1 MITLYG
7 VYRSR
12 ASRPLWVLEETGQPF
27 RHVPVIQGY
36 RLPDAT
42 RADAPLNTTTASFRA
57 INPQGTIPVLEDDG
71 LVLTESLA
79 MTLYL
84 ARKSAGPLAPQ
95 DAQETALTDQW
106 AFFGATALESPGLDI
121 LYTIGQ
127 GKADTAEGSAKIAAA
142 LEALARPMA
151 RLEAHLDGR
160 EWLIAARFTVADL
173 MLAECLRYAQ
183 SHGPL
188 MAAHPATQAW
198 ITRCQARPGFQAM
211 MAKRAA
217 EPA

>member
-12 ASRPLWVLEETGQPF
+12 ASRPFWLLEETGQPF
-27 RHVPVIQGY
+27 RHVAVIQGY
-36 RLPDAT
+36 RLPDAAS
-42 RADAPLNTTTASFRA
+42 ADAALNTTTPSFRA

-95 DAQETALTDQW
+95 GASETALTEQW
-106 AFFGATALESPGLDI
+106 MLFGATALESPGLDI
-121 LYTIGQ
+121 LYTIAQ
-127 GKADTAEGSAKIAAA
+127 GASETAEGVAKIAAA

-151 RLEAHLDGR
+151 RLEAHLAGR
-160 EWLIAARFTVADL
+160 EWLVADRFMVADL

-183 SHGPL
+183 SHAGL

-198 ITRCQARPGFQAM
+198 IARCQARPGFQAM
-211 MAKRAA
+211 MAKRNA

>member
-12 ASRPLWVLEETGQPF
+12 ASRPFWLLEETGQPYE
-27 RHVPVIQGY
+27 HVAVIQGY
-36 RLPDAT
+36 RLPEA
-42 RADAPLNTTTASFRA
+42 AGAEAPLNTTTPSFRA

-84 ARKSAGPLAPQ
+84 ARKSGGPLAPLE
-95 DAQETALTDQW
+95 ARETALTDQW
-106 AFFGATALESPGLDI
+106 MLFGATALESPGLDI
-121 LYTIGQ
+121 LYTIAQ
-127 GKADTAEGSAKIAAA
+127 GASETAEGAAKIAAA
-142 LEALARPMA
+142 LDALARPMA
-151 RLEAHLDGR
+151 RLEAHLTGR
-160 EWLIAARFTVADL
+160 EWLAADRFMVADL

-183 SHGPL
+183 SHAGL

-198 ITRCQARPGFQAM
+198 IARCQARPAFQAM
-211 MAKRAA
+211 MAKRNA